1 MINAMKKNK
10 AEYYVCIVVREN
22 LFDQTRFIQRPGIIE
37 GVIRVAV
44 GESALQ
50 AV

>member
-22 LFDQTRFIQRPGIIE
+22 LFDQTRFIQRPGII